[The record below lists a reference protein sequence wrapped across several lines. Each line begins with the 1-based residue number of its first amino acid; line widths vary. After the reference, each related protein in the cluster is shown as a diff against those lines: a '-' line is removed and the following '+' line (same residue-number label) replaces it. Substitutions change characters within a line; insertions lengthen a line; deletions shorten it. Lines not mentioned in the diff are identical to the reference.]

1 MGSLMPLARF
11 RHCIR
16 QERPPTGKS
25 EMSKATRFV
34 AQYLLGLSF

>member
-1 MGSLMPLARF
+1 MPQGRLGF
-11 RHCIR
+11 CIR